1 MKNYTYVEKNCT
13 KTKLFFSIVMLVTA
27 LTNLYLTIKHNE
39 TSPIFYTFITVEILL
54 AICLIVLSVRFD
66 KSLMSINAVILNFGL
81 LSYSVSHVF
90 KWRFEFNIALL
101 VAFVSIIFMIL
112 FEFKRTGI
120 IKVIA
125 TTLSIS
131 FIVLAGIIVYD
142 SSIILGAAYSIL
154 SIAPICLISGTYK
167 KVDLSDVKAVENMN
181 LKFYDKQ
188 NSDNIPERIKE
199 YKELLDMG
207 IITEEEYE
215 KKKTE
220 LLNK

>member
-1 MKNYTYVEKNCT
+1 MKNYTYIEKNCK
-13 KTKLFFSIVMLVTA
+13 KTKLFFSIVMLVSA
-27 LTNLYLTIKHNE
+27 LMNLYLTIKDNE
-39 TSPIFYTFITVEILL
+39 TSLIFYTFITVEILL
-54 AICLIVLSVRFD
+54 AICLIVLSVHFD

-112 FEFKRTGI
+112 FEFKRIGI

-142 SSIILGAAYSIL
+142 SSFFCGAAYSIL

-167 KVDLSDVKAVENMN
+167 KVDLADVKAVENMN
-181 LKFYDKQ
+181 LNSYDEE
-188 NSDNIPERIKE
+188 NSDNIPQQIKE
-199 YKELLDMG
+199 YKELLDME
-207 IITEEEYE
+207 IITQEEYD
-215 KKKTE
+215 KMKTK

>member
-1 MKNYTYVEKNCT
+1 MNNYTYVEKNCK

-27 LTNLYLTIKHNE
+27 LINLYLTIKHNE

-131 FIVLAGIIVYD
+131 FIVLAGIRVYY
-142 SSIILGAAYSIL
+142 SSFILGAAYSIL
-154 SIAPICLISGTYK
+154 
-167 KVDLSDVKAVENMN
+167 
-181 LKFYDKQ
+181 Q
-188 NSDNIPERIKE
+188 
-199 YKELLDMG
+199 
-207 IITEEEYE
+207 
-215 KKKTE
+215 
-220 LLNK
+220 